1 MLLRSTHDKYL
12 QRDYNA
18 ITGEQ
23 GRVSLTICQGVI
35 PVCFNCF
42 SIPKCTKYLF
52 GAFISSI
59 FRTFIL
65 FLAIFRSDKVFGLD
79 ILLTLW
85 YYKYDP

>member
-1 MLLRSTHDKYL
+1 MLLRSTLDKYL

-23 GRVSLTICQGVI
+23 GRVSLTICQGVL

-52 GAFISSI
+52 GAFFSSA
-59 FRTFIL
+59 FRTFIR
-65 FLAIFRSDKVFGLD
+65 FFG
-79 ILLTLW
+79 
-85 YYKYDP
+85 YFSV

>member
-1 MLLRSTHDKYL
+1 MLLRSTLDKYL

-23 GRVSLTICQGVI
+23 GRVSLTICQGLL

-52 GAFISSI
+52 GAFFSPI
-59 FRTFIL
+59 FENVYSV
-65 FLAIFRSDKVFGLD
+65 LAIFRSDKVSGLD